1 MPLKLFNS
9 LTRQSELFVPEHA
22 DRVTMYVCGPTVYNY
37 VHIGN
42 ARGPVVFGVL
52 ARLLRRHFPKLIY
65 ARNITDVD
73 DKINTAAIEQQ
84 VPISTITDK
93 FTAAYREHMGALG
106 VELPDLEPHATAHI
120 PQIIAMCE
128 RLIASGHA
136 YAAEGHVL
144 FAVDSFPAYGQL
156 SRRDTDEMLA
166 GARVEVA
173 PYKRSPG
180 DFVLWKP
187 STPELP
193 GWDSPWG
200 RGRPGWH
207 IECSAMCEAA
217 FGDTIDIHCGGID
230 LQFPHHE
237 NEVAQSTCA
246 HGGKVFAR
254 YWLHNGMLNMDGRKM
269 SKSLGN
275 VFRVDE
281 VLASH
286 PAEALRLA
294 LMSAHYR
301 QPLDWT
307 EGLIEQCVRTL
318 DRLYGTLRD
327 LADIKA
333 VPAAIPDAVESALL
347 DDLNTPQA
355 LNELASFSDAAALLH
370 HKRTWIS
377 KHIQILEKYNALTKV
392 DALVNIA
399 LLIKQNVLTDDHKKN
414 FEQKIIGLDEQGIAE
429 SLKKSLKI
437 WQIPQDQLI
446 LTKSL
451 LLSAGSALGLLQ
463 QDPAA
468 WFKELPE
475 TSIPRNVNERIQ
487 QLRQERLEAR
497 KLKDWKRADEI
508 RDELATLGITVKDRP
523 DGTQQ
528 FTYHETLV
536 EKVAFADSV
545 KHGLTASEK
554 LSDSMK
560 LRD

>member
-1 MPLKLFNS
+1 MSLTLFNS
-9 LTRQSELFVPEHA
+9 LSRKPEPFVPLHP

-42 ARGPVVFGVL
+42 ARGPVVFGIL
-52 ARLLRRHFPKLIY
+52 ARLLRRHFPRLVY

-73 DKINTAAIEQQ
+73 DKINQAAIEQQ
-84 VPISTITDK
+84 VPIGTITDK
-93 FTAAYREHMGALG
+93 FAAAYREHMGALG
-106 VELPDLEPHATAHI
+106 VDLPDLEPHATAHI

-128 RLIASGHA
+128 RLIESGHA

-144 FAVDSFPAYGQL
+144 FAVETYPEYGQL
-156 SRRDTDEMLA
+156 SRRSTDEMLA

-173 PYKRSPG
+173 PYKRSAG

-217 FGDTIDIHCGGID
+217 FGETIDIHCGGID

-237 NEVAQSTCA
+237 NEVAQSVCA
-246 HGGKVFAR
+246 HGGKPFAR

-275 VFRVDE
+275 VFRIDE
-281 VLASH
+281 VLANH

-318 DRLYGTLRD
+318 DRLYGTLRE
-327 LADIKA
+327 LASIQVDA
-333 VPAAIPDAVESALL
+333 GAIPETVESALL

-355 LNELASFSDAAALLH
+355 LAALA
-370 HKRTWIS
+370 
-377 KHIQILEKYNALTKV
+377 QIAA
-392 DALVNIA
+392 DARRASDDAERARLKSG
-399 LLIKQNVLTDDHKKN
+399 LLAG
-414 FEQKIIGLDEQGIAE
+414 GL
-429 SLKKSLKI
+429 
-437 WQIPQDQLI
+437 
-446 LTKSL
+446 
-451 LLSAGSALGLLQ
+451 ALGLLQ

-468 WFKELPE
+468 WFARGTADGGLDAAA
-475 TSIPRNVNERIQ
+475 IDARV
-487 QLRQERLEAR
+487 QERQAAKQAR
-497 KLKDWKRADEI
+497 DFARADAI
-508 RDELATLGITVKDRP
+508 RKQLAEQGI
-523 DGTQQ
+523 
-528 FTYHETLV
+528 EV
-536 EKVAFADSV
+536 EDTPAGPRWKVAA
-545 KHGLTASEK
+545 K
-554 LSDSMK
+554 
-560 LRD
+560 